1 MEPETPTV
9 SGVCLRGRP
18 RTAREEV
25 DCEEDFI
32 PKKCQNMVSQGPI
45 PIFWDVMGDMN
56 GIPWDIMG
64 YVGHVLSER
73 DVFLGL
79 STT

>member
-1 MEPETPTV
+1 
-9 SGVCLRGRP
+9 
-18 RTAREEV
+18 
-25 DCEEDFI
+25 
-32 PKKCQNMVSQGPI
+32 
-45 PIFWDVMGDMN
+45 MGYHR
-56 GIPWDIMG
+56 ISWDIMG